1 MTFLSAVLIASLA
14 WWIATGLV
22 LGLARAGSRRFK
34 TVMALASGVALLG
47 LCGMIATA
55 DSTTAVSAYL
65 AFFSALALWAWH
77 ETTFLIGLVTGP
89 RRVAAGEAP
98 REKTRFRAHFSPC
111 VTTRSLFSPLYWDCC
126 G

>member
-55 DSTTAVSAYL
+55 DSHHRGVGLSRLLFGAGAVGL
-65 AFFSALALWAWH
+65 A
-77 ETTFLIGLVTGP
+77 
-89 RRVAAGEAP
+89 
-98 REKTRFRAHFSPC
+98 
-111 VTTRSLFSPLYWDCC
+111 
-126 G
+126 

>member
-47 LCGMIATA
+47 TVRNDRHRGQYHRGVGLSRLLFGAG
-55 DSTTAVSAYL
+55 AVGL
-65 AFFSALALWAWH
+65 A
-77 ETTFLIGLVTGP
+77 
-89 RRVAAGEAP
+89 
-98 REKTRFRAHFSPC
+98 
-111 VTTRSLFSPLYWDCC
+111 
-126 G
+126 

>member
-55 DSTTAVSAYL
+55 
-65 AFFSALALWAWH
+65 
-77 ETTFLIGLVTGP
+77 
-89 RRVAAGEAP
+89 
-98 REKTRFRAHFSPC
+98 
-111 VTTRSLFSPLYWDCC
+111 
-126 G
+126 